1 MPDLLD
7 LGETIKMPVI
17 LDGERAERV
26 ARALAL
32 ARQRPGRGS
41 LAGHRAASFTRSVAI
56 GDLQAS
62 AQRTFEVLAYHDLLD
77 EEGRLRGDIQ
87 LLSIGDHFD
96 YGTRAGGLL
105 GQARRDGHDVLAY
118 LAAHHPEQ
126 VVILAGNHD
135 LARVME
141 LAFATEERFEEAVP
155 LVAEL
160 VALRA
165 TDPEA
170 YKQRLAEYAARF
182 PELPAPGLVH
192 RDYSAFTAGQRELVQ
207 ELLLAGGMRL
217 AATARLPAGEPVL
230 ATHAGVTMREVTML
244 GVSSITPGELAAALN
259 RCLDAALVEVLEPW
273 QRGEPAAL
281 SLAPLHVPGA
291 TAREGMPELP
301 EGGGLLYHRPAD
313 SDRAGADRQWEAAP
327 GRPRRFHP
335 RSLPAGL
342 LQIAGHTGHPKCV
355 EELARWAESSMQ
367 EEPNGRRSLR
377 VRGDDIRYQLG
388 AARPDAGEAVLYLID
403 PSLFRAQ
410 DAASVAV
417 FELMPG
423 SLTTN
428 PPG

>member
-1 MPDLLD
+1 VPDLLD

-17 LDGERAERV
+17 LDAERADRV
-26 ARALAL
+26 AKGMAL
-32 ARQRPGRGS
+32 ARQRPAPGS
-41 LAGHRAASFTRSVAI
+41 LAGHRVEAVARSVAI
-56 GDLQAS
+56 GDLQSS
-62 AQRTFEVLAYHDLLD
+62 AQRIFEVLAYHDLLD
-77 EEGRLRGDIQ
+77 EEGRIRGDTQ

-96 YGTRAGGLL
+96 YGIRASGLL

-141 LAFATEERFEEAVP
+141 LAFATEERFEEAVS
-155 LVAEL
+155 LTGEL
-160 VALRA
+160 VALRS
-165 TDPEA
+165 TDPAA
-170 YKQRLAEYAARF
+170 YKQRLTEYTTRF

-192 RDYSAFTAGQRELVQ
+192 RDYSAFTAGQRALVQ
-207 ELLLAGGMRL
+207 ELLQSGRMRL
-217 AATARLPAGEPVL
+217 AATARLPAGEAVL
-230 ATHAGVTMREVTML
+230 ATHAGVTMREVGML
-244 GVSSITPGELAAALN
+244 GVSAIAPGELAAALN
-259 RCLDAALVEVLEPW
+259 VRLEAALAEVSPAW

-281 SLAPLHVPGA
+281 SLSPLHMPGA
-291 TAREGMPELP
+291 TARDGMPELP
-301 EGGGLLYHRPAD
+301 EGGGLLYHRPSD
-313 SDRAGADRQWEAAP
+313 SDRPGADRQWEAAP

-335 RSLPAGL
+335 RQLPVGL

-367 EEPNGRRSLR
+367 EEPHGRRSLR

-388 AARPDAGEAVLYLID
+388 AARPDSGEAVLYLID
-403 PSLFRAQ
+403 PSLFRAG
-410 DAASVAV
+410 DAAQVAI

-423 SLTTN
+423 SLTAR